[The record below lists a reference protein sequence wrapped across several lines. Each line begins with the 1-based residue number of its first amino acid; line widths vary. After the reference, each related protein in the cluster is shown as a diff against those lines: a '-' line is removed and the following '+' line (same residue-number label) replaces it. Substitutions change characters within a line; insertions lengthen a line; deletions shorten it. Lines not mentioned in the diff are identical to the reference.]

1 MFTSLKIV
9 ANSLSMALQEMW
21 AAKLRTFLS
30 LLGVTIGIFCIT
42 AALTVT
48 TSLEYNVRRD
58 VASLGSDVVY
68 IQKWPWGGGGE
79 YPWWKYV
86 NRPVPKYT
94 ELKGLQAKVQGAEVI
109 TFMFSSNG
117 KKLELGDSY
126 VDQIEMDAVSQDFDR
141 VQEMKINAG
150 RYFSPTEVSSGANV
164 AVLGGNVWGALFNS
178 PEQAIGKIVQLEGRP
193 VRVVGT
199 LVKKGSTL
207 VGGINFDNSVVV
219 PYLFGRTIVDERIN
233 SDPLFMVKAREG
245 TSVDQLKDELRG
257 VLRAGHHLKP
267 TREDDF
273 ALNEISSIS
282 QDLNVMFAGING
294 GGIMI
299 GGFALIVGGFGIA
312 NIMFV
317 TVKERTKIIG
327 LKKAIGA
334 KRGNILAEFLLESVL
349 LCVIGGSMGILMIWI
364 ITLIVNA
371 TTSFELIMTAGNIIF
386 GISVSVV
393 TGVLSGFIPAY
404 VASRLDPVV
413 AIRTV

>member
-9 ANSLSMALQEMW
+9 ANSLAMALQEMW

-42 AALTVT
+42 AVLTVT
-48 TSLEYNVRRD
+48 SSLEYNVRRD
-58 VASLGSDVVY
+58 VAALGSDVVY
-68 IQKWPWGGGGE
+68 VQKWPWGGGGE

-94 ELKGLQAKVQGAEVI
+94 ELKGLQTKVQGAESVV
-109 TFMFSSNG
+109 FMFSSNG
-117 KKLELGDSY
+117 KRLELGDAY
-126 VDQIEMDAVSQDFDR
+126 VDQIEMDAVTQDFDR
-141 VQEMKINAG
+141 VQEMKINGG
-150 RYFSPTEVSSGANV
+150 RYFSPTEVSGGSNV
-164 AVLGGNVWGALFNS
+164 AVLGGNVWGALFNT

-207 VGGINFDNSVVV
+207 VGGINFDNSVLV

-233 SDPLFMVKAREG
+233 SDPMFMVKARSG
-245 TSVDQLKDELRG
+245 TPVDQLKDELRG
-257 VLRAGHHLKP
+257 ALRAGHHLRP

-273 ALNEISSIS
+273 ALNEISSVT
-282 QDLNVMFAGING
+282 QDLNAMFGAITLG
-294 GGIMI
+294 GVLI

-334 KRGNILAEFLLESVL
+334 KRGVILTEFLLESVM
-349 LCVIGGSMGILMIWI
+349 LCVIGGLLGIGMV
-364 ITLIVNA
+364 TLIAILGNA
-371 TTSFELIMTAGNIIF
+371 LTSFELVLTAGNIIA
-386 GISVSVV
+386 GLTVSVFI
-393 TGVLSGFIPAY
+393 GVLSGFIPA
-404 VASRLDPVV
+404 VIASRLDPVV
-413 AIRTV
+413 AIRSV